1 MKQFIK
7 IILAVAIVAMF
18 SFNADAQ
25 NTKKKQANVAEV
37 TFVSS
42 IDCAGCVKKVEGNI
56 PYEKGVK
63 DLKVNLDNQT
73 IYIKYDPTKTDKEKL
88 AAAIVKLGY
97 TAEEKVVEEVKK

>member
-7 IILAVAIVAMF
+7 ILLAVVIVAMF

-25 NTKKKQANVAEV
+25 NRKKRQENIAEV

-56 PYEKGVK
+56 PYEKGVR
-63 DLKVNLDNQT
+63 DLKVNLDDQT
-73 IYIKYDPTKTDKEKL
+73 IYIKYDATKTDKEKL
-88 AAAIVKLGY
+88 AAAIIKLGY
-97 TAEEKVVEEVKK
+97 TAEEKVAEEEKK

>member
-7 IILAVAIVAMF
+7 ILLAVVIVAMF

-25 NTKKKQANVAEV
+25 NRKKRQENIAEV

-56 PYEKGVK
+56 PYEKGVR
-63 DLKVNLDNQT
+63 DLKVNLDDQT
-73 IYIKYDPTKTDKEKL
+73 IYIKYDATKTDKEKL

-97 TAEEKVVEEVKK
+97 TAEEKVAEEEKK

>member
-7 IILAVAIVAMF
+7 ILLAVVIVAMF

-25 NTKKKQANVAEV
+25 NRKKRQENIAEV

-56 PYEKGVK
+56 PYEKGVR
-63 DLKVNLDNQT
+63 DLKVNLEDQT
-73 IYIKYDPTKTDKEKL
+73 IYIKYDATKTDKEKL

-97 TAEEKVVEEVKK
+97 TAEEKVAEEEKK